1 MKEDEMRREKTRILE
16 TWEQS
21 ATEAELTRTRIIG
34 EASMTPRE
42 QEIAEELPLPG
53 AINAPPLSPWP
64 RRLWRAAVGVAL
76 GGAVYEWSTWT
87 LAAWQWHPVA
97 GGLLGALGVGIAGTG
112 LLAWRDLRRQRGRL
126 TELEQLRLEMQAA
139 LADPRERLAVDWLD
153 RLQQLYA
160 NTPLASRMRIACADL
175 DGSHGAEEVSR
186 RLNLLF
192 YQPLDMQAR
201 QMVRRGA
208 IGTGMLVATSPWV
221 AVDLLLVVWRN
232 LRMMQRVAVCFGLP
246 MGQLGRWRLA
256 RHVLRNI
263 ALAGGTE
270 MAIGALSDSLLSGI
284 MEKLAAR
291 IGQGI
296 GVGLY
301 SARLGHFTL
310 DLCRAVPLP
319 DRQMLAEDNRGVING
334 IRERLGKVKDEQT
347 S

>member
-1 MKEDEMRREKTRILE
+1 MTTQNHLSRGLQSPEIQPRITVE
-16 TWEQS
+16 HDQIGG
-21 ATEAELTRTRIIG
+21 RTFRD
-34 EASMTPRE
+34 
-42 QEIAEELPLPG
+42 
-53 AINAPPLSPWP
+53 
-64 RRLWRAAVGVAL
+64 
-76 GGAVYEWSTWT
+76 
-87 LAAWQWHPVA
+87 A
-97 GGLLGALGVGIAGTG
+97 GIP
-112 LLAWRDLRRQRGRL
+112 
-126 TELEQLRLEMQAA
+126 E
-139 LADPRERLAVDWLD
+139 
-153 RLQQLYA
+153 
-160 NTPLASRMRIACADL
+160 PLA
-175 DGSHGAEEVSR
+175 GSPRTGAESELCPAKLAEQR
-186 RLNLLF
+186 HLLTD
-192 YQPLDMQAR
+192 QSVGHDAS
-201 QMVRRGA
+201 G

-221 AVDLLLVVWRN
+221 AVDLMLVVWRN

-334 IRERLGKVKDEQT
+334 MRERLGKVRDEQNT
-347 S
+347 